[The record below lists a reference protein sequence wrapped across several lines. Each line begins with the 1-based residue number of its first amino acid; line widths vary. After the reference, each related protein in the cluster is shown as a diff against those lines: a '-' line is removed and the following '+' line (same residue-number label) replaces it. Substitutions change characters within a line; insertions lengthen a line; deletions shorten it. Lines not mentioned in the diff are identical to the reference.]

1 MLTIQQ
7 AVFTVE
13 SLIGKVQQQKQLI
26 HQLVQEN
33 EHLRH
38 EIKQL
43 RKENEQLKYRVQE
56 LEARTKKN
64 SSNSHLPPSSDRF
77 HTHSSRKPS
86 GNKPGGQEGHQGTTL
101 RQVERPH
108 HRIVHRVHTCQG
120 CGASLREV
128 KPFKVDIRQVFDL
141 PPVTIEV
148 TQHEREVKSCPH
160 CRCVQQAEFPPH
172 VTNHVQYGPR
182 LTALVVYL
190 HHIQLI
196 PYKRLSDTIEALYQ
210 HSVSTGTLAN
220 IVKRGREALE
230 SNMDI
235 IEDALLESNIL
246 HVDETSLRIN
256 G

>member
-1 MLTIQQ
+1 MLMVQQ

-38 EIKQL
+38 ENKQL

-64 SSNSHLPPSSDRF
+64 SSNSHWPPSSDRF
-77 HTHSSRKPS
+77 ANTRSSRQPS

-101 RQVERPH
+101 RQVEHPH
-108 HRIVHRVHTCQG
+108 HRIVHHVHTCQG

-128 KPFKVDIRQVFDL
+128 KPFKVDIRQVFDV

-148 TQHEREVKSCPH
+148 TQHEREV
-160 CRCVQQAEFPPH
+160 
-172 VTNHVQYGPR
+172 T
-182 LTALVVYL
+182 
-190 HHIQLI
+190 HISH
-196 PYKRLSDTIEALYQ
+196 PNK
-210 HSVSTGTLAN
+210 
-220 IVKRGREALE
+220 VKTKDFLFSFSE
-230 SNMDI
+230 
-235 IEDALLESNIL
+235 
-246 HVDETSLRIN
+246 
-256 G
+256 

>member
-1 MLTIQQ
+1 
-7 AVFTVE
+7 
-13 SLIGKVQQQKQLI
+13 QQQKQLI

-77 HTHSSRKPS
+77 ANTRSSRKPS

-101 RQVERPH
+101 RQVEHPH

-128 KPFKVDIRQVFDL
+128 TPFKVDIRQVFDV
-141 PPVTIEV
+141 PPVAIEV

-160 CRCVQQAEFPPH
+160 CRCVQQA
-172 VTNHVQYGPR
+172 
-182 LTALVVYL
+182 
-190 HHIQLI
+190 
-196 PYKRLSDTIEALYQ
+196 
-210 HSVSTGTLAN
+210 
-220 IVKRGREALE
+220 
-230 SNMDI
+230 
-235 IEDALLESNIL
+235 
-246 HVDETSLRIN
+246 
-256 G
+256 

>member
-1 MLTIQQ
+1 MLTVQQ

-38 EIKQL
+38 ENKQL

-101 RQVERPH
+101 HQVEHPH
-108 HRIVHRVHTCQG
+108 HRVNACQG

-128 KPFKVDIRQVFDL
+128 KPFKIDVRQVFDL

-160 CRCVQQAEFPPH
+160 CRCVQQAEFPSH

-182 LTALVVYL
+182 LTALAVYL

-196 PYKRLSDTIEALYQ
+196 PYKRLSDTIEA
-210 HSVSTGTLAN
+210 
-220 IVKRGREALE
+220 
-230 SNMDI
+230 
-235 IEDALLESNIL
+235 
-246 HVDETSLRIN
+246 
-256 G
+256 

>member
-1 MLTIQQ
+1 MLTAQQ

-13 SLIGKVQQQKQLI
+13 SLIGKVQQQKKLITHQQQIIEQL
-26 HQLVQEN
+26 LTEN
-33 EHLRH
+33 
-38 EIKQL
+38 KQL
-43 RKENEQLKYRVQE
+43 HKENEQLKYRVQE

-77 HTHSSRKPS
+77 HTHSSRQPS

-101 RQVERPH
+101 RQVEHPH
-108 HRIVHRVHTCQG
+108 HRVVHRVNACQG

-128 KPFKVDIRQVFDL
+128 KPFKVDVRQVFDL
-141 PPVTIEV
+141 PPMTIEV

-182 LTALVVYL
+182 LTALAVYL
-190 HHIQLI
+190 HHTQWI
-196 PYKRLSDTIEALYQ
+196 PYKRLSDTIEVLYQ

-220 IVKRGREALE
+220 MVKRGREALE
-230 SNMDI
+230 SNM
-235 IEDALLESNIL
+235 
-246 HVDETSLRIN
+246 T
-256 G
+256 